1 MSSRQRC
8 VFVYNQTKETF
19 LAFQVRVADSI
30 WGRIVGLLGRRSLQ
44 PSCGVWLVPASCIH
58 TVGMLFSFDV
68 VLIDKNFRV
77 VGLREMVRP
86 FSITRPNFHAE
97 SAIELPVHTIYKSR
111 TEIGDQLVIERY
123 EAKQPSDHAGKYRA
137 VASMLESSSHGPRN

>member
-1 MSSRQRC
+1 MYSSNIGRR

-30 WGRIVGLLGRRSLQ
+30 WGRLVGLLGRKSLQ
-44 PSCGVWLVPASCIH
+44 PSSGVWLIPASCVHSI
-58 TVGMLFSFDV
+58 GMLFSFDV

-97 SAIELPVHTIYKSR
+97 SVIELPVHTIYKSR

-123 EAKQPSDHAGKYRA
+123 EAKQPPDHADKFKAAIGM
-137 VASMLESSSHGPRN
+137 S

>member
-1 MSSRQRC
+1 MSSRESC

-44 PSCGVWLVPASCIH
+44 PSCGVWLVPANSIH
-58 TVGMLFSFDV
+58 TIGMLFSFDV

-97 SAIELPVHTIYKSR
+97 SAIELPLHTIYKSR

-123 EAKQPSDHAGKYRA
+123 QAKQPSGRAGKYRA
-137 VASMLESSSHGPRN
+137 VASMS

>member
-1 MSSRQRC
+1 MPSRERC

-30 WGRIVGLLGRRSLQ
+30 WGRAVGLLGRRSLQ
-44 PSCGVWLVPASCIH
+44 PSCGVWLIPANCIH
-58 TVGMLFSFDV
+58 TIGMRFSFDV

-86 FSITRPNFHAE
+86 FSVTRPNFHAE

-123 EAKQPSDHAGKYRA
+123 QAKQPSDHAGKYRA
-137 VASMLESSSHGPRN
+137 VASIFESSSHGPRN